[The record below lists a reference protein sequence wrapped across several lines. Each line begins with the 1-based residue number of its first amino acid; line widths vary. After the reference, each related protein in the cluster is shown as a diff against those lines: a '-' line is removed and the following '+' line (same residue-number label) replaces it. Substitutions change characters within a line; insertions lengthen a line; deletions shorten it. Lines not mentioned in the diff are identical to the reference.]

1 MDRRGGL
8 AAASI
13 TEPLALHRLGCRH
26 VFGVLV
32 RLERHGLGCVAD
44 YDGGTAGLGASLA
57 AGQLTLVPAWC
68 EPRPGPGPRVRPD
81 LAAGLGQQLQRRLV
95 RQAILLKSNERSIR
109 IMWHGHLFSKLLI
122 NYNEWFCG
130 TPH

>member
-13 TEPLALHRLGCRH
+13 TEPLALHRLGPSH

-32 RLERHGLGCVAD
+32 GFERHRLGVAHN
-44 YDGGTAGLGASLA
+44 DGGAAGLSAGLA
-57 AGQLTLVPAWC
+57 AGHLADLVRA
-68 EPRPGPGPRVRPD
+68 ELGSDSGPRVCPD

-109 IMWHGHLFSKLLI
+109 IMWPVHLFSKLLI

>member
-1 MDRRGGL
+1 MDRRGRL
-8 AAASI
+8 AAASV
-13 TEPLALHRLGCRH
+13 TEPLALHSLGCRH

-44 YDGGTAGLGASLA
+44 HDGGTAGLGAGLA
-57 AGQLTLVPAWC
+57 AGQLGLVPGC
-68 EPRPGPGPRVRPD
+68 ESRPRPRPRVRPD
-81 LAAGLGQQLQRRLV
+81 LAAGLGQQLQRRLI

-109 IMWHGHLFSKLLI
+109 IMWPVHLFSKLLI